1 MKYLLMIFFVAS
13 NFSILCSQ
21 VLDDIVK
28 REIMQDRK
36 VLAYQPLREA
46 DIFWEKR
53 VWRIIDVRE
62 KMNLSFINPQ
72 APFFDL
78 LVQAVAAKKI
88 TPYSAEDDKFTYALS
103 DEEMDDVL
111 FDRDTIERINFD
123 TGDTEWVPVQ
133 NNIFYEDI
141 KRYRLKEVWFFD
153 ENTSTMQV
161 RILGIAPLIEVR
173 DEHGNFRY
181 EKPLFWVYYPELR
194 QALAR
199 HKVFLEG
206 NDSSL
211 ISWENLFEMRY
222 FASSIY
228 KASNI
233 RDQRLQEQ
241 YSGVDLLLEADK
253 IKQEIF
259 NFEHDLWTY

>member
-1 MKYLLMIFFVAS
+1 MKYLLMLFFVL
-13 NFSILCSQ
+13 FSLSLLHTQ

-28 REIMQDRK
+28 REIMNDRK

-78 LVQAVAAKKI
+78 LIQAAQDQKI
-88 TPYSAEDDKFTYALS
+88 TVYGTEDDKFTYPLS
-103 DEEMDDVL
+103 DEELNDVL

-123 TGDTEWVPVQ
+123 TGDTEWVPVE
-133 NNIFYEDI
+133 NSIFYEDI
-141 KRYRLKEVWFFD
+141 KRYRVKEVWFFD

-194 QALAR
+194 NVLAR
-199 HKVFLEG
+199 HKVFLAG
-206 NDSSL
+206 NDSTL

-233 RDQRLQEQ
+233 LDQRLQES

-259 NFEHDLWTY
+259 NFEHDLWSY

>member
-1 MKYLLMIFFVAS
+1 MKYLLIFALLPLFFS
-13 NFSILCSQ
+13 NIMAQ

-28 REIMQDRK
+28 REIIKDRK
-36 VLAYQPLREA
+36 VLAYKPLREA

-53 VWRIIDVRE
+53 VWRVIDVRE

-72 APFFDL
+72 APFFDIIIN
-78 LVQAVAAKKI
+78 AANSKQI
-88 TPYSAEDDKFTYALS
+88 TLYSAEDDKFTYPLQEEEL
-103 DEEMDDVL
+103 DEIL
-111 FDRDTIERINFD
+111 FDRDTIERINFE
-123 TGDTEWVPVQ
+123 TGNTEWVPVQ
-133 NNIFYEDI
+133 SSIFYEDV
-141 KRYRLKEVWFFD
+141 KRYRIKEIWFFD
-153 ENTSTMQV
+153 ENTASLQV

-181 EKPLFWVYYPELR
+181 EKPLFWIHYPQLR
-194 QALAR
+194 AAIAK
-199 HKVFLEG
+199 HKVFIQG
-206 NDSSL
+206 NDSTL
-211 ISWENLFEMRY
+211 ISWEDLFELRY

-233 RDQRLQEQ
+233 LDARLQEH

-259 NFEHDLWTY
+259 NFEHDLWSY